1 MCKKPFQVTTVY
13 STTSNYSV
21 SCQLAISCTFLPC
34 APLPRLISRPIITLF
49 QTSCPDSAYQP
60 REPYLPLRISFPVL
74 CMQLLLISHKR
85 VEFGSFRMVESLKIC
100 STPRVAAAASACHK
114 QGGANHSAHYP
125 SRAKRQSPIPIPRVC
140 QRIRATRFSLLDSL
154 LLDAEEML
162 RGMSDKGISFAA

>member
-1 MCKKPFQVTTVY
+1 MSTCDLVHVSPMCALATPYIAPYYHALPNLMSRFCLSTPRTLSPFANFFSSSMHAT
-13 STTSNYSV
+13 
-21 SCQLAISCTFLPC
+21 LAYLV
-34 APLPRLISRPIITLF
+34 
-49 QTSCPDSAYQP
+49 
-60 REPYLPLRISFPVL
+60 EP
-74 CMQLLLISHKR
+74 
-85 VEFGSFRMVESLKIC
+85 GSFRMVESLKIC
-100 STPRVAAAASACHK
+100 STPRVAAAASACRK